1 MIQSFH
7 PTSEGGNYQLT
18 CLILILIIGSFL
30 LSLTGSLTPTGSAIL
45 VIGGGIALF
54 VINFRRHKAKHQLL
68 FRSHELGA
76 TSAIN
81 VRHLGGLPFPIPTPV
96 NLFFTADVIRVETEH
111 DIWQVAR
118 QQLRKLV
125 IMSEEQ
131 IHKLPDR
138 EIIEALSG
146 GNSRLLSLIRE
157 KIRRGDSLIRRSKL
171 LFMTFQAGEG
181 DDAGTE
187 IVILSFAD
195 WKRMK
200 KVLVR
205 EGLDEALTDL
215 QPETGV

>member
-1 MIQSFH
+1 M
-7 PTSEGGNYQLT
+7 T
-18 CLILILIIGSFL
+18 CLFLILIIGSLL
-30 LSLTGSLTPTGSAIL
+30 LSLTGSLTPAGSAIL

-81 VRHLGGLPFPIPTPV
+81 ARHLGGLPFPIPTPV
-96 NLFFTADVIRVETEH
+96 SLFFTADTIRVETEH

-118 QQLRKLV
+118 RQLKYLV
-125 IMSEEQ
+125 IMSAEQ
-131 IHKLPDR
+131 IHKLPDS
-138 EIIEALSG
+138 EIIQALSG

-157 KIRRGDSLIRRSKL
+157 KIRRGDSLIRHSKL
-171 LFMTFQAGEG
+171 LFLTFQDDSG
-181 DDAGTE
+181 DEAGTD

-195 WKRMK
+195 RKRMK
-200 KVLVR
+200 KVLIR
-205 EGLDEALTDL
+205 EGLTGELTDF